1 MWGTEVARYGVVRS
15 PSRPNSSPIRPAP
28 TVRGW
33 KRRPTAAHTW
43 VLVIRFAILALSNSM
58 RTPAGSAASRVTVV
72 CRRNVT
78 PRASIRLRSVRAT
91 SGSTPGRISASRAST
106 VTREP
111 RSV

>member
-1 MWGTEVARYGVVRS
+1 MWGTEVPRYGVVRS
-15 PSRPNSSPIRPAP
+15 PSRPSSSPMRPAP
-28 TVRGW
+28 MVRGW

-43 VLVIRFAILALSNSM
+43 LLVIRLAMPALSNSM
-58 RTPAGSAASRVTVV
+58 RTPAGSAASWFTVV

-78 PRASIRLRSVRAT
+78 PCASIRLRRMRAT
-91 SGSTPGRISASRAST
+91 SGSTPGRISAPRAST